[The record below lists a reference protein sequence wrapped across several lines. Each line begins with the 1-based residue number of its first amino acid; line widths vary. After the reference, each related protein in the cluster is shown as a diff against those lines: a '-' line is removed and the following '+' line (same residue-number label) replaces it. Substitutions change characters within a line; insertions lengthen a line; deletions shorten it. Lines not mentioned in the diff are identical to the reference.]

1 MPTYAFD
8 VYGTLIDTHGVVTQL
23 HQLIGEQAQA
33 FSHTWRNKQLEYA
46 FRRALMQDYVPFST
60 CTADALEYACLVHQ
74 APLQEAT
81 KQQLLQHYL
90 TLPAFADVESSLL
103 QLKQQGNNLVA
114 FSNGEL
120 VALQSLL
127 ANANLLGLFDSVISC
142 EAIRTFKPNPAV
154 YTYLVEQ
161 TGDPDTQLIS
171 SNAFDIIG
179 AHHFGLKTHWLQRDP
194 SNLWDPWGEDP
205 TNIIHSLAD
214 LSGDAI

>member
-23 HQLIGEQAQA
+23 RRQIGEQAPA

-74 APLQEAT
+74 APLEEAT

-90 TLPAFADVESSLL
+90 TLPAFADVKSSLL
-103 QLKQQGNNLVA
+103 QLKQQGHHLVA

-120 VALQSLL
+120 AALKSLL
-127 ANANLLGLFDSVISC
+127 GHANLLTLFDRVISC
-142 EAIRTFKPNPAV
+142 EPIKTFKPNPAV
-154 YTYLVEQ
+154 YSYLVEQ
-161 TGDPDTQLIS
+161 TGDPGTQLIS

-179 AHHFGLKTHWLQRDP
+179 GHHFGLETHWLRRDP
-194 SNLWDPWGEDP
+194 SNLWDPWGAEPD
-205 TNIIHSLAD
+205 NIIHSLAD
-214 LSGDAI
+214 LTN